1 MFVVL
6 LSRWLA
12 PRLHGGAAPRA
23 PEEDDKQQQHEQ
35 RVEGTQGQELTHQED
50 NQQRVHNDQDKGSQ
64 EEVKVVWR
72 KKEMRRWSREKVM
85 SEESENVP
93 PDARPQSPQKGD
105 EGAVVSDEE
114 QSEATTVASVEAV
127 ERKAS
132 EASAKEPSEGQ
143 LLEVKRSEREKGV
156 SPSTVEKSTED
167 SKEVGK
173 LEDEEEMSRRPSS
186 SMIST
191 SSLSYDE
198 EIEVAIGDTSDEGG
212 ADAATAAA
220 EGLVAAATIRLQK
233 LQLQHSLPSE
243 ETDTQTEEEGDEES
257 GAEGTGEEEDWG
269 YERAGTSRLWD
280 MEFMAEIR
288 SEAEN
293 SLPSN
298 GNAVEQNGGGKMKK
312 SKTHDGATGGGQQKN
327 NKAAVNHN
335 NDSSVQ
341 QQMRSPPQPSL
352 IDWASVEEK
361 QHAAA
366 AAAAMSPSYQPH
378 YSASPGS
385 HGSRGSSEDD
395 YEHGGHGGRDEE
407 VLGSDDEEQED
418 PKDYKRGGYHPV
430 SIGDVFNGKY
440 HVIRKL
446 GWGHFSTVWLCWDTN
461 ARKFVALKIVKSA
474 EHYTEAAMDE
484 IKLLLGIRDGDSSD
498 VHRDKVVQLLDS
510 FTITGVNGN
519 HVCMVFE
526 VLGCNLLK
534 LIIRSNYAGL
544 EIEKVRNIIRQMAQH
559 AVVATKL
566 NVKMS
571 GSAVSTAP
579 SHVQKKVAET
589 MNKNKKKKMKRKRKK
604 QRELLE
610 AQLSQMEGLAVDAE
624 GIANVLSRSAPS
636 SFRVHSHKE
645 GGPPVPRLMQSLNGA
660 LMDDSKLVEDI
671 DGSDVDVENDDVV
684 PPSASARIPVRREE
698 GEHHTSLSPFEE
710 PGSPTSVPP
719 LLLPPSKE
727 TPPADQLTVKIADL
741 GNACWTHHHFT
752 EDIQT
757 RQYRALEVL
766 IGAGY
771 GTPADIWSTACMAFE
786 LATGDYLF
794 EPHQGSNYTRD
805 DDHLAHI
812 VELLGSIPPAVY
824 KKGAHWRD
832 FFNKHGKLLH
842 INQLKPWSMMEVLL
856 QKYEWNFKDALQFTS
871 FLTPMLE
878 FEQDKRATAA
888 QCLQHDWLK
897 PYGGRAP
904 PGSAEAAAAEGREE
918 DGQRDGVNGEKG
930 HNGNNGEDG
939 GGRRLRREDRLA
951 DDNQEPGP
959 SGLNG
964 NHGEEKEEE
973 EEEELEEEV
982 ISV

>member
-12 PRLHGGAAPRA
+12 PRLRGVAPGD
-23 PEEDDKQQQHEQ
+23 EDDLQQHEPL
-35 RVEGTQGQELTHQED
+35 RVEKRREEEERLRVYQDETTGTNE
-50 NQQRVHNDQDKGSQ
+50 K

-72 KKEMRRWSREKVM
+72 KKEMRRWSRSGKKSVEK
-85 SEESENVP
+85 EDEAENVP
-93 PDARPQSPQKGD
+93 PDVRRQSPQKGD
-105 EGAVVSDEE
+105 EHALVVNDEERRGGDSKGSGDVTSSDEA
-114 QSEATTVASVEAV
+114 SVTSVKEAT
-127 ERKAS
+127 
-132 EASAKEPSEGQ
+132 EPQ
-143 LLEVKRSEREKGV
+143 MLEVQRDRREGGV
-156 SPSTVEKSTED
+156 SPLSTEVEKTPDEEW
-167 SKEVGK
+167 KTP
-173 LEDEEEMSRRPSS
+173 EDEEAEEEEPVS

-198 EIEVAIGDTSDEGG
+198 EIEVSIGDTDEDAVT
-212 ADAATAAA
+212 ADVTAVAAATAATAAA
-220 EGLVAAATIRLQK
+220 EEVVEAATIRLKK

-243 ETDTQTEEEGDEES
+243 EDTQTEEDEEGADSGDE
-257 GAEGTGEEEDWG
+257 TEEDWG
-269 YERAGTSRLWD
+269 YERPGTSRLWD
-280 MEFMAEIR
+280 MDFMEEIR

-298 GNAVEQNGGGKMKK
+298 GNAVEQNGGSKMKK
-312 SKTHDGATGGGQQKN
+312 SKTHDGATGQQKN
-327 NKAAVNHN
+327 NKAANHN
-335 NDSSVQ
+335 SEAQ
-341 QQMRSPPQPSL
+341 QTRSPPQPQL

-361 QHAAA
+361 QHAAQV
-366 AAAAMSPSYQPH
+366 AAAMSPPFPSH

-385 HGSRGSSEDD
+385 HGSRGSSEDG
-395 YEHGGHGGRDEE
+395 YENEHIERDEE

-461 ARKFVALKIVKSA
+461 QRRFVALKIVKSA

-498 VHRDKVVQLLDS
+498 PHRDKVVQLLDS
-510 FTITGVNGN
+510 FSISGVNGN

-544 EIEKVRNIIRQMAQH
+544 EIEKVRSIIRQVLEGLDYMHTKCQIIHTDIKPENVLVTMTHDEIKQMAQH

-610 AQLSQMEGLAVDAE
+610 AQLSQMEGLAVDPDV
-624 GIANVLSRSAPS
+624 IANVLS
-636 SFRVHSHKE
+636 
-645 GGPPVPRLMQSLNGA
+645 
-660 LMDDSKLVEDI
+660 DDSKMVEDI
-671 DGSDVDVENDDVV
+671 EGSDVDVDNEDAA
-684 PPSASARIPVRREE
+684 PASSSARIPVQRAE
-698 GEHHTSLSPFEE
+698 GEHHTSLSPFSD
-710 PGSPTSVPP
+710 PGSPVSVPP

-878 FEQDKRATAA
+878 FDQDKRATAA

-897 PYGGRAP
+897 PYGGRPP
-904 PGSAEAAAAEGREE
+904 PGSAAAEASA
-918 DGQRDGVNGEKG
+918 DGVQEDEAMNGVVTGKG
-930 HNGNNGEDG
+930 EG
-939 GGRRLRREDRLA
+939 GKRLRREDRLA

-964 NHGEEKEEE
+964 NHGEENEEE
-973 EEEELEEEV
+973 EVEEEV